1 MQKRSVECES
11 YSHTC
16 QPWQHPVP
24 LPLPSLPESQASTLQ
39 EPLGQPEQ
47 EAAGIVTSLRALI
60 AGGSHGTWES
70 RGEDKYTVKDIRELG
85 FPEEAWL
92 IRPSLAPK
100 ANHRFFLGLHR
111 TCPS

>member
-47 EAAGIVTSLRALI
+47 EAAGVVTSLGALI
-60 AGGSHGTWES
+60 GGRASRNLGESGGGQVYSQGHTGT
-70 RGEDKYTVKDIRELG
+70 
-85 FPEEAWL
+85 
-92 IRPSLAPK
+92 
-100 ANHRFFLGLHR
+100 GL
-111 TCPS
+111 P